1 VRRAF
6 STCAICLLYS
16 LPLYAQPLR
25 LEDVLDSV
33 RRHYPPLLAALQ
45 ERPAAEADV
54 LSAEGRFD
62 VTLRG
67 RWDQDSLGYYSN
79 QRWDFAVD
87 QPLAWNGM
95 SLGGGYRV
103 GEGSFAPYDGKLDTR
118 SLGEWRSGIRLP
130 LLRDRAIDSRRAEL
144 AKARIGIQLAGLS
157 IEQQRLAILLAASQR
172 YWNWVAAGRRL
183 ALAKAVLKIAEDR
196 QTLLDTGVNAG
207 QLPAIDAADNRRAI
221 LQRQG
226 QVVEAERSLQQ
237 ASIELSLF
245 LRDDRGEPRL
255 AASDQQPEAFPVP
268 ENLSEAKI
276 TEDEEK
282 ALERRPDLPRL
293 AAQRD
298 ATSIDAA
305 VARNQALPAMDLVS
319 TFTTEHGSGV
329 VRRGPQELRAGV
341 LFELPVQRRAAKG
354 RERAAEVRL
363 EQIRQRDRFTRD
375 QIRAEVRDAGSFAR
389 TAYERQRLAAEEVV
403 VSRQLETAERTRFEL
418 GDGTL
423 FQLNLREQATVESV
437 LREIASQ
444 ADYQRAVAA
453 YRFATAAF

>member
-1 VRRAF
+1 MWA
-6 STCAICLLYS
+6 ALG
-16 LPLYAQPLR
+16 LPLAAEPLR

-54 LSAEGRFD
+54 LSAEGKFD
-62 VTLRG
+62 LTLRG
-67 RWDQDSLGYYSN
+67 RWDRDSFGYYAN
-79 QRWDFAVD
+79 QRWDFGVD

-130 LLRDRAIDSRRAEL
+130 LLRDRAIDSRRADL
-144 AKARIGIQLAGLS
+144 AKARIGLQLAGLS
-157 IEQQRLAILLAASQR
+157 IEQQRLAIFLAAAQR

-183 ALAKAVLKIAEDR
+183 ALAKTVLKIAEDR
-196 QTLLDTGVNAG
+196 QILLDTGVKAG

-221 LQRQG
+221 LQRHG
-226 QVVEAERSLQQ
+226 QVVEAERAVQQ
-237 ASIELSLF
+237 AAIELSLF
-245 LRDDRGEPRL
+245 HR
-255 AASDQQPEAFPVP
+255 DQQGQPALAGTDRLPDTFPP
-268 ENLSEAKI
+268 TESILEAKI
-276 TEDEEK
+276 AADAEA

-293 AAQRD
+293 AAQSD
-298 ATSIDAA
+298 AAAIDAA
-305 VARNQALPAMDLVS
+305 AARNQALPAVDLVS

-329 VRRGPQELRAGV
+329 VRRGPQELRAGIS
-341 LFELPVQRRAAKG
+341 LELPVQRRTARG
-354 RERAAEVRL
+354 RERAAEVRI
-363 EQIRQRDRFTRD
+363 EQIRQRDRYTRD
-375 QIRAEVRDAGSFAR
+375 QIRAEVQDAGSFAR
-389 TAYERQRLAAEEVV
+389 AAYERQRLAAEEVL
-403 VSRQLETAERTRFEL
+403 VSRQLESAERTRFDL

-423 FQLNLREQATVESV
+423 FQLNLREQATVESA
-437 LREIASQ
+437 LREIAAQ